1 MGKVSIAGGAVV
13 GEVNQTT
20 TVLTPG
26 STITVDHSL
35 GNIFTLS
42 QTDGT
47 AATLN
52 ATNVDNDVELI
63 LVVTTTG
70 TTGETLTF
78 GTNFKSTA
86 TLAVGTTNA
95 KIFVVKFVGV
105 NGKLLEVSRTAAQQ
119 DN

>member
-1 MGKVSIAGGAVV
+1 MGQLNIGGGAVV
-13 GEVNQTT
+13 GENTD
-20 TVLTPG
+20 TVTALTAG

-35 GNIFTLS
+35 GNVFTLS

-52 ATNVDNDVELI
+52 ATNVDNGAPLY

-78 GTNFKSTA
+78 GTNFKAVGSA
-86 TLAVGTTNA
+86 LAVGTANA
-95 KIFVVKFVGV
+95 KKFVVTFRGIGGSLV
-105 NGKLLEVSRTAAQQ
+105 ETARTAAI
-119 DN
+119 

>member
-1 MGKVSIAGGAVV
+1 MGQVSIAGGAVN
-13 GEVNQTT
+13 GEIAQTT

-26 STITVDHSL
+26 ATISLDHSL

-47 AATLN
+47 AATIN
-52 ATNVDNDVELI
+52 AVNVDNGVELT

-86 TLAVGTTNA
+86 TLAVGTTTA
-95 KIFVVKFVGV
+95 KKFVLKFVGV
-105 NGKLLEVSRTAAQQ
+105 AGTLLEVSRTAAQ
-119 DN
+119 